1 MVRSLCKS
9 KIHRATVTQ
18 SDLYYEG
25 SLSIDAE
32 LMEAADILPY
42 EKIQVVNLNNGERFE
57 TYALEAKR
65 GSHVVGLNG
74 AAARLGTIGD
84 EIIIMTFAGY
94 PEIEARQ
101 HRPVVVL
108 VDKKNEIKELV
119 HGHSMETLE

>member
-42 EKIQVVNLNNGERFE
+42 EKIQVVNLNNGDRFE
-57 TYALEAKR
+57 TYAIEAKR

-74 AAARLGTIGD
+74 AAARLGTVGD

-108 VDKKNEIKELV
+108 VDKRNAIKELV

>member
-1 MVRSLCKS
+1 MCKS

-32 LMEAADILPY
+32 LMDAADILPY
-42 EKIQVVNLNNGERFE
+42 EKIQVVNLNNGDRFE
-57 TYALEAKR
+57 TYAIEAKR
-65 GSHVVGLNG
+65 GSHMVGLNG
-74 AAARLGTIGD
+74 AAARLGTVGD

-94 PEIEARQ
+94 SEIEARQ

-108 VDKKNEIKELV
+108 VDKRNAIKELV